1 MHSCFETHLLT
12 HYQLVLQLSSY
23 NQAISAI
30 SPKFHISLTY
40 TAVLSPLLRFAVGQ
54 AYLIPGMTE
63 LTEMTD
69 RRTVV

>member
-40 TAVLSPLLRFAVGQ
+40 TAVLSPL
-54 AYLIPGMTE
+54 
-63 LTEMTD
+63 
-69 RRTVV
+69 